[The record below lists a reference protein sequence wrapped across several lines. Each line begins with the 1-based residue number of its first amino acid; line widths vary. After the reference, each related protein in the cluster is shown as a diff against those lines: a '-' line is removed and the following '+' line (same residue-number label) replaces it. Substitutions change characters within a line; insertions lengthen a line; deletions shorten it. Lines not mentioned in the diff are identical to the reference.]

1 MSQPV
6 DTTGAMPATPAPSAE
21 QQQVRDRAGH
31 PTVLVAAAGS
41 GKTRVLTW
49 LYTDAHLQEQLRIDQ
64 LLAITFTNRAAGELR
79 ERIAHELRGTALGRD
94 PDLTEAWIGTFHGI
108 CARLLREFAHH
119 RGIDAGFSVIDE
131 LTAAELKAAAWE
143 DALDRILGDA
153 GHDGADLI
161 AQVGE
166 AALRGAVLGWWE
178 AQRSAGEVHPELPTP
193 ITGDED
199 VRAAVRGLR
208 RASEELAAAVEEIRN
223 PARPSKRL
231 IETLETVEQIERE
244 ADAIERLVA
253 RPPVR
258 ARDAARAT
266 AALELPKVPGGPPLG
281 SEHPARVQ
289 FFAARELVARRLGEL
304 VAGPRVAIVAE
315 LVRSFSEA
323 YERRKRA
330 DECLDHDDLELEALQ
345 LLREQPAVRERLT
358 QRFARVFVD
367 EFQDTNPRQAQLVAL
382 LSGEAPERVAGDSGP
397 AWLHSAPG
405 DGTPA
410 VTVVGDPRQAIYGF
424 RHASVELI
432 RGAAAAAPPGVSL
445 ELSTNYRSDA
455 EVLGA
460 IDRAWASFD
469 PEHSPVR
476 AHRGPDALPGGE
488 PRVEVLITKDDR
500 TDPWEGEQLGGQ
512 PGEESGGVLAEARL
526 VAARIAELRAA
537 DPQRSVAVLA
547 RARRSLVPV
556 AEALAVLGIDAVL
569 DGAEGF
575 WGRLEVADL
584 ISWLRLVRNP
594 QDDAALLAV
603 LASPLVA
610 LSTDGLALVGDL
622 PREREAGEAAS
633 AASRLDLLLA
643 ACAGGRLTED
653 DARRV
658 RAFAALLDHQ
668 RQPGRADDP
677 TALID
682 EVVAATGYDE
692 HLARLQGGPR
702 RLANLA
708 RLRRLAADEVAAG
721 GDVTALVDRAASEQ
735 RHGLR
740 APEAALGG
748 TGAVQLMTVHQSKG
762 LEFDTV
768 IVTGLGAQRPN
779 STPAL
784 LGDGGRLGLRLRA
797 APGAKALPLFDHAEL
812 SEELKARERAELRRV
827 LYVALTRAK
836 ERLIVSGIG
845 TWTQKH
851 GSPFE
856 RDETP
861 GSPVIDWLVPALV
874 PEVVTLL
881 PAAMEAPVRSA
892 NGIQVSVSTPG
903 GTILPPEL
911 RNPRPAELPHH
922 SPAGPASDLLP
933 AAGPLRP
940 LPAPPVLS
948 YTALS
953 RHASCGLRFYAEE
966 VLQLEPTEPLLP
978 VGAVPVVVEP
988 VRRRRGAPGPDQLS
1002 LFGGGDPVASEPAG
1016 REEGEP
1022 AMGGAAGVAAN
1033 VLGTIVHAVLE
1044 HAPSVDPGE
1053 AAIARAIAREAAA
1066 EFAALT
1072 PADARRAHQLVRNAL
1087 EAPAWRELWAGGAP
1101 SRERAFTIGLGSEGF
1116 ALTGVVDAQVATPEG
1131 EVLVVD
1137 YKTDRLDH
1145 GVDLATHV
1153 AGRYALQRAAYAL
1166 AALRSGAERVRV
1178 VHLFLDGPAGRAAEL
1193 RASRAD
1199 ASALE
1204 ADLLAAVR
1212 DVAAGEARATTEPDA
1227 LICDRCPARG
1237 RLCGWPTAVT
1247 LREPGAGPADP
1258 ARWCGEPEALR
1269 AG

>member
-1 MSQPV
+1 MTHPPQ
-6 DTTGAMPATPAPSAE
+6 TTGTAPAPSPE

-49 LYTDAHLQEQLRIDQ
+49 LYTDAHLREHLRIDQ

-119 RGIDAGFSVIDE
+119 RSIDAGFSVIDE

-143 DALDRILGDA
+143 DALASILADA

-166 AALRGAVLGWWE
+166 TALRGAVLGWWE
-178 AQRSAGEVHPELPTP
+178 AQRSAGDVHPQLPTP

-199 VRAAVRGLR
+199 VRAAVRALR

-266 AALELPKVPGGPPLG
+266 AALESPKVPGGPPLG
-281 SEHPARVQ
+281 SDHPARVQ
-289 FFAARELVARRLGEL
+289 FFAARDLVARRLGEL
-304 VAGPRVAIVAE
+304 VAGPRVALVAD
-315 LVRSFSEA
+315 LVRRFSEA

-345 LLREQPAVRERLT
+345 LLREQPAVRARLT
-358 QRFARVFVD
+358 ERFARVFVD

-382 LSGEAPERVAGDSGP
+382 LAGEDPQAPRAAGDGP
-397 AWLHSAPG
+397 AWLRGRPG

-432 RGAAAAAPPGVSL
+432 RNAAAAAPPGVAL

-469 PEHSPVR
+469 PGHAPVR
-476 AHRGPDALPGGE
+476 AHRGPDALPDGQ

-500 TDPWEGEQLGGQ
+500 NDPWSGELLGGQ
-512 PGEESGGVLAEARL
+512 PGEESGAVLAEARL
-526 VAARIAELRAA
+526 VAARIAEVRAA
-537 DPQRSVAVLA
+537 EPDRSIAVLA

-556 AEALAVLGIDAVL
+556 AEALAALGVDAVL

-584 ISWLRLVRNP
+584 IAWLRLVRNP
-594 QDDAALLAV
+594 RDDAALVAV
-603 LASPLVA
+603 MASPLVA
-610 LSTDGLALVGDL
+610 LSTDGLALLGDL
-622 PREREAGEAAS
+622 PHEAARDG
-633 AASRLDLLLA
+633 AAAPTRLDALA
-643 ACAGGRLTED
+643 AAAGDGRMSDD

-658 RAFAALLDHQ
+658 GAAAELLAAQRA
-668 RQPGRADDP
+668 PGRAEDP
-677 TALID
+677 TGLID
-682 EVVAATGYDE
+682 EVVAATGYDA
-692 HLARLQGGPR
+692 HLAALQGGPR

-708 RLRRLAADEVAAG
+708 RLRRLAAAEVAGG
-721 GDVTALVDRAASEQ
+721 GDLTALVDRAASEQ

-779 STPAL
+779 ATPAL

-836 ERLIVSGIG
+836 ERLVVSGIG

-856 RDETP
+856 REETP

-874 PEVVTLL
+874 PEIVSLL
-881 PAAMEAPVRSA
+881 PGAAEGPVRSA
-892 NGIQVSVSTPG
+892 DGIQVRVSTPA
-903 GTILPPEL
+903 GTVLPPEL
-911 RNPRPAELPHH
+911 RNPRPAELPEHR
-922 SPAGPASDLLP
+922 PRGPIVS
-933 AAGPLRP
+933 AAAARAQVPLA
-940 LPAPPVLS
+940 APPVLS

-966 VLQLEPTEPLLP
+966 VLRLPPT
-978 VGAVPVVVEP
+978 ARWRSC
-988 VRRRRGAPGPDQLS
+988 RRSRPRSANRRGG
-1002 LFGGGDPVASEPAG
+1002 
-1016 REEGEP
+1016 
-1022 AMGGAAGVAAN
+1022 
-1033 VLGTIVHAVLE
+1033 
-1044 HAPSVDPGE
+1044 
-1053 AAIARAIAREAAA
+1053 
-1066 EFAALT
+1066 
-1072 PADARRAHQLVRNAL
+1072 
-1087 EAPAWRELWAGGAP
+1087 
-1101 SRERAFTIGLGSEGF
+1101 
-1116 ALTGVVDAQVATPEG
+1116 
-1131 EVLVVD
+1131 
-1137 YKTDRLDH
+1137 
-1145 GVDLATHV
+1145 
-1153 AGRYALQRAAYAL
+1153 
-1166 AALRSGAERVRV
+1166 
-1178 VHLFLDGPAGRAAEL
+1178 
-1193 RASRAD
+1193 
-1199 ASALE
+1199 
-1204 ADLLAAVR
+1204 
-1212 DVAAGEARATTEPDA
+1212 GEARLAPISSA
-1227 LICDRCPARG
+1227 CSAARCRRRPIR
-1237 RLCGWPTAVT
+1237 T
-1247 LREPGAGPADP
+1247 PGCRPG
-1258 ARWCGEPEALR
+1258 
-1269 AG
+1269 

>member
-1 MSQPV
+1 MSQPAEI
-6 DTTGAMPATPAPSAE
+6 TSTPAGPAPSPE

-49 LYTDAHLQEQLRIDQ
+49 LYTDAHLAEHLRIDQ

-143 DALDRILGDA
+143 DALDSILADT

-166 AALRGAVLGWWE
+166 TALRGAVLGWWE
-178 AQRSAGEVHPELPTP
+178 AQRSSGDVHPQLPTP

-223 PARPSKRL
+223 PSRPSKRL
-231 IETLETVEQIERE
+231 IETLATVEQIERE
-244 ADAIERLVA
+244 AEAIERLIA

-266 AALELPKVPGGPPLG
+266 AALELPKVPGGAPLG
-281 SEHPARVQ
+281 TDHPARVQ

-315 LVRSFSEA
+315 LVRRFSEA

-345 LLREQPAVRERLT
+345 LLREQPAVRARLT
-358 QRFARVFVD
+358 ERFARVFVD

-382 LSGEAPERVAGDSGP
+382 LSGEDPEQPRSAEQGP
-397 AWLHSAPG
+397 AWLHGAPG

-432 RGAAAAAPPGVSL
+432 RGAAAAAPPGVAL

-460 IDRAWASFD
+460 IDRAWASLD
-469 PEHSPVR
+469 PEHAPVR
-476 AHRGPDALPGGE
+476 AHRGPDALPDGA
-488 PRVEVLITKDDR
+488 PRVEVLITKEDR
-500 TDPWEGEQLGGQ
+500 TDPWEGELLGGH

-526 VAARIAELRAA
+526 VAARIAEVRAVE
-537 DPQRSVAVLA
+537 PERSIAVLA

-556 AEALAVLGIDAVL
+556 AEALAVLGIEAVL

-584 ISWLRLVRNP
+584 MSWLRLVRNP
-594 QDDAALLAV
+594 RDDAALVAV
-603 LASPLVA
+603 VASPLVA

-622 PREREAGEAAS
+622 PGEVGRERAEAPT
-633 AASRLDLLLA
+633 RLDALVQA
-643 ACAGGRLTED
+643 AGDGRLSDD

-658 RAFAALLDHQ
+658 HAFANLLAAQ
-668 RQPGRADDP
+668 RQPGRAEDP
-677 TALID
+677 TSLID
-682 EVVAATGYDE
+682 EVVAVTGYDE

-708 RLRRLAADEVAAG
+708 RLRRLAAAEVAGG
-721 GDVTALVDRAASEQ
+721 GDLTALVDRAASEQ

-768 IVTGLGAQRPN
+768 VVTGLGAQRPN

-784 LGDGGRLGLRLRA
+784 LGDGGRLGLRLRS

-836 ERLIVSGIG
+836 ERLVVSGIG
-845 TWTQKH
+845 TWTQRH

-861 GSPVIDWLVPALV
+861 GSPVLDWLVPALV
-874 PEVVTLL
+874 PEIVSLL
-881 PAAMEAPVRSA
+881 PAAAEAPVRSA
-892 NGIQVSVSTPG
+892 AGVQVSVSTPG

-911 RNPRPAELPHH
+911 RNPRPAELPQHR
-922 SPAGPASDLLP
+922 PAGPSPSAQP
-933 AAGPLRP
+933 VAAPTPLAP
-940 LPAPPVLS
+940 PPVLS

-966 VLQLEPTEPLLP
+966 VLRLAPTAPLGTLPTETE
-978 VGAVPVVVEP
+978 VPAP
-988 VRRRRGAPGPDQLS
+988 GQARRRRGAPSPDQLS
-1002 LFGGGDPVASEPAG
+1002 LFGGADPLAVGAEPTTPAQ
-1016 REEGEP
+1016 EP
-1022 AMGGAAGVAAN
+1022 EQAAPGIAAN

-1044 HAPSVDPGE
+1044 HAPADLDD
-1053 AAIARAIAREAAA
+1053 AAIDLAIARAAADEYVALSPADRERAHRLVHN
-1066 EFAALT
+1066 ALT
-1072 PADARRAHQLVRNAL
+1072 SAG
-1087 EAPAWRELWAGGAP
+1087 WRELWSTGTP
-1101 SRERAFTIGLGSEGF
+1101 NRERTFTVGLGAEGH
-1116 ALTGVVDAQVATPEG
+1116 ALTGVVDAQTVTSTG
-1131 EVLVVD
+1131 ETLIVD
-1137 YKTDRLDH
+1137 YKTDRLDA

-1153 AGRYALQRAAYAL
+1153 AARYALQRAAYAL
-1166 AALRSGAERVRV
+1166 AALRAGAEQVRV
-1178 VHLFLDGPAGRAAEL
+1178 VHLFLDGAAGRQAEL
-1193 RASRAD
+1193 RATPAD
-1199 ASALE
+1199 GPELE
-1204 ADLLAAVR
+1204 AALLAAVR
-1212 DVAAGEARATTEPDA
+1212 VVASGEARATLAPDA
-1227 LICDRCPARG
+1227 VACDGCPARG
-1237 RLCGWPTAVT
+1237 RLCGWPVALTRRDPA
-1247 LREPGAGPADP
+1247 AGPADP
-1258 ARWCGEPEALR
+1258 AAWLGDPAGLR
-1269 AG
+1269 TT